1 MTEEEYLRMKNILN
15 TIIEQQAVSS
25 ERHTRAEA
33 RMDRNDKAIAALL
46 TIAQI
51 HEQEMTKTNE
61 QMNRGFDRI
70 NARFEQVAARFDQVA
85 ATFQNLTKKTA
96 ETDERI
102 NALVNVVERYIS
114 KN

>member
-15 TIIEQQAVSS
+15 TVIEQQAVFEENHRKAE
-25 ERHTRAEA
+25 ERMAATDRRMNTNAEG
-33 RMDRNDKAIAALL
+33 IAALL
-46 TIAQI
+46 IIAQM
-51 HEQEMTKTNE
+51 HEQEITKTNE
-61 QMNRGFDRI
+61 QMNRRSEQL
-70 NARFEQVAARFDQVA
+70 NTRFEQIASRFEEIG
-85 ATFQNLTKKTA
+85 KKSA

>member
-15 TIIEQQAVSS
+15 TVVEQQADFE
-25 ERHTRAEA
+25 ERHRKAEA
-33 RMDRNDKAIAALL
+33 RMDRNDQAITALL
-46 TIAQI
+46 TLAQM
-51 HEQEMTKTNE
+51 HDQELMKTHE
-61 QMNRGFDRI
+61 QMN
-70 NARFEQVAARFDQVA
+70 ARFQQIA
-85 ATFQNLTKKTA
+85 ATFEEIGKKSA

>member
-15 TIIEQQAVSS
+15 TVIEQQAGFA
-25 ERHTRAEA
+25 ERHTKAEV
-33 RMDRNDKAIAALL
+33 RMDRNDQAIAALL
-46 TIAQI
+46 TLAQM
-51 HEQEMTKTNE
+51 HEQEKAKTNE
-61 QMNRGFDRI
+61 EL
-70 NARFEQVAARFDQVA
+70 NARFKQI
-85 ATFQNLTKKTA
+85 ATTFEEIGKKSA

>member
-15 TIIEQQAVSS
+15 TVIEQQAGFA
-25 ERHTRAEA
+25 ERHTKAEA
-33 RMDRNDKAIAALL
+33 RMDRNDQAIAALL

-61 QMNRGFDRI
+61 QMNTGFDRL
-70 NARFEQVAARFDQVA
+70 NARFEQIV
-85 ATFQNLTKKTA
+85 ATFEEIGKKSA

>member
-15 TIIEQQAVSS
+15 TVIVQQAVLT
-25 ERHTRAEA
+25 ENNLKAEA
-33 RMDRNDKAIAALL
+33 RVGDLENRMTRNAEAISALL

-51 HEQEMTKTNE
+51 HEQEITRTNE
-61 QMNRGFDRI
+61 QMNR
-70 NARFEQVAARFDQVA
+70 RFEELA
-85 ATFQNLTKKTA
+85 KKSSH
-96 ETDERI
+96 TDDRI